1 MTQKE
6 MLTKILR
13 RHESLCESC
22 IKNNLECDEIACGFG
37 RQIIDT
43 ADYLLANG
51 VVVLPCKEGTT
62 VYRVENNTEACHTC
76 KDYCYGYGDAFC
88 LNGEDEVRDY
98 PEIAKKPI
106 CKKQFMEVKDYKP
119 KLDWIFEN
127 RDDFGKTVFLTR
139 EEAKTALKKM
149 EGET

>member
-51 VVVLPCKEGTT
+51 VVVPVLCNECT
-62 VYRVENNTEACHTC
+62 H
-76 KDYCYGYGDAFC
+76 
-88 LNGEDEVRDY
+88 GEDDGTG
-98 PEIAKKPI
+98 IQCHKHN
-106 CKKQFMEVKDYKP
+106 KQFGDY
-119 KLDWIFEN
+119 
-127 RDDFGKTVFLTR
+127 DFCSY
-139 EEAKTALKKM
+139 
-149 EGET
+149 GERSNK